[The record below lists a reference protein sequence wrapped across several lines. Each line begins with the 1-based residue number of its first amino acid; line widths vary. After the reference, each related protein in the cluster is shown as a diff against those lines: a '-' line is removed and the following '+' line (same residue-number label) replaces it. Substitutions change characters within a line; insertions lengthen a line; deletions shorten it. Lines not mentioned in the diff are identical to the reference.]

1 MTSSTFLKQQSGN
14 TEANC
19 GGAILTSEESKTAEH
34 NWCYFRF
41 KQDLDFEIVSLLGLD
56 SIFNWNCWIDRRL
69 VTVQ

>member
-34 NWCYFRF
+34 N
-41 KQDLDFEIVSLLGLD
+41 
-56 SIFNWNCWIDRRL
+56 
-69 VTVQ
+69 